1 MMEEWEKRKL
11 IKSVDSK
18 LNTHQKNDKNTS
30 SIQNQKNLKI
40 LSVPDNNQLRRN
52 NSDTNTR

>member
-18 LNTHQKNDKNTS
+18 LNTHQKNDNNTS
-30 SIQNQKNLKI
+30 SIQNRKNLKI

-52 NSDTNTR
+52 NSDINTR